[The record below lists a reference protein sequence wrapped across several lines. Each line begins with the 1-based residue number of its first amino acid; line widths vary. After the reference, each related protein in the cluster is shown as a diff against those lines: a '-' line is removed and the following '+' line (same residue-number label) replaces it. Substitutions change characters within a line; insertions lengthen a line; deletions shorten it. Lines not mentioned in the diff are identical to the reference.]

1 MAAGV
6 GAMEK
11 LEEKLSL
18 CCLMEL
24 VFKTPSAERT
34 LSFATVAAAT
44 GLAEANVELVLMH
57 ALALE
62 LIKVRDL
69 KTTVHFH
76 FVCVRILLT
85 NI

>member
-1 MAAGV
+1 
-6 GAMEK
+6 MEK

-44 GLAEANVELVLMH
+44 GLAEANVELLLMH

-62 LIKVRDL
+62 LIKVRYVTSKL
-69 KTTVHFH
+69 PFH
-76 FVCVRILLT
+76 FVYCVRILLT